1 MLSPQI
7 VDCPQMV
14 QQTTSMLND
23 STLVKKAK
31 NDITQFS
38 LLYEKYAI
46 HVYRYLLV
54 RVGNVHDAQDLTSQT
69 FMAAMKG
76 LKSYRRQ
83 SPFLAW
89 LFGIARNKAA
99 DLLRQ
104 RSSVLE
110 LDEIDEAIDSRD
122 DLDRLIDQQ
131 IAVEQ
136 VARKLQN
143 LSPDRAEVLSLR
155 LFGGLEVDEIARMM
169 GRRES
174 AVRMLILRGLRDL
187 RDLLK
192 VTQKTV

>member
-110 LDEIDEAIDSRD
+110 LDEIDEAVDNRD

>member
-122 DLDRLIDQQ
+122 DLDCLIDQQ
-131 IAVEQ
+131 MAVEQ